1 MRHQDT
7 DPEAER
13 VLIELTRRA
22 SPWQR
27 ITQASELTQV
37 CRKLVMDDLRRRHP
51 QATVAELR
59 ARLAARVLPR
69 DDVMRVYGW
78 DPAEKGY

>member
-1 MRHQDT
+1 MRYQDT

-27 ITQASELTQV
+27 MTQASELTQA
-37 CRKLVMDDLRRRHP
+37 CRELVMDDLRRRHP

-59 ARLAARVLPR
+59 VRLAARVLPR